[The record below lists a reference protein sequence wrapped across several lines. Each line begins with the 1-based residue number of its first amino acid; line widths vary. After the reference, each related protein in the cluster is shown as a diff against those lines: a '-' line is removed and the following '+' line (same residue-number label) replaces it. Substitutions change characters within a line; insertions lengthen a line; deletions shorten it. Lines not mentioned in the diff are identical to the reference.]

1 MLIFPLVNDTSRKI
15 IHIDMDAF
23 FAAVEER
30 DNPSLKGKP
39 VVIGQ
44 DPRQSGGRGVVSTC
58 NYEARKYGIHSAMS
72 SKEALDLCP
81 QAIFISGNYEKYREV
96 GEQVR

>member
-1 MLIFPLVNDTSRKI
+1 M
-15 IHIDMDAF
+15 
-23 FAAVEER
+23 
-30 DNPSLKGKP
+30 
-39 VVIGQ
+39 
-44 DPRQSGGRGVVSTC
+44 VSTC

-96 GEQVR
+96 GEQVREIFKRYNYAEVRTPIFEHYEVISALSEIQRIS